1 MNNVKLEQ
9 KFFIQ
14 KKPDN
19 TFLDTLEVTSHFY
32 PTKQYC
38 KAIRKFNTNSKIFKI
53 VDAITSKKLQKTYF
67 KTYHCNNV
75 LLQENNTFKGSLC
88 RKRWCT
94 ECNRIKSAE
103 LINGYKEPLLNL
115 KNIYFVTLTI
125 PNVKKHELRKANVLM
140 IKAFQNI
147 KNNIKTNYK
156 TILSGVRKLEIT
168 YNDELNTYHPHF
180 HIILKDKN
188 SAILLRNLWL
198 KHFKY
203 ADIKA
208 QDIALIKTENDN
220 SFIELFK
227 YASKDVNSKG
237 ELYSGD
243 VLNTIYQSINSLR
256 IFQPFGKIK
265 KVKDAEKKVDKCII
279 ENVAPDNEIWI
290 YENNKKDWLNSKSEL
305 LVNTLEIEKNILL
318 KNELLLSELQD
329 EKTN

>member
-9 KFFIQ
+9 KFFVA
-14 KKPDN
+14 KKQDN
-19 TFLDTLEVTSHFY
+19 TFLDTLELTSHFY

-38 KAIRKFNTNSKIFKI
+38 KAIRKFNTNAKIFKI
-53 VDAITSKKLQKTYF
+53 VDAITSKQLHKTYF

-75 LLQENNTFKGSLC
+75 LLQENNIFKGSLC

-125 PNVKKHELRKANVLM
+125 PNVPKNELRKANASM
-140 IKAFQNI
+140 IKAFQSI
-147 KNNIKTNYK
+147 KNNIRNNYK

-168 YNDELNTYHPHF
+168 YNENLNNFHPHF
-180 HIILKDKN
+180 HIILQDKKN
-188 SAILLRNLWL
+188 AILLKNLWL
-198 KHFKY
+198 KHFKQ
-203 ADIKA
+203 ADEKA
-208 QDIALIKTENDN
+208 QDITLIKTENDN

-237 ELYSGD
+237 ELYPGD

-265 KVKDAEKKVDKCII
+265 KVKNEKKVDDCII
-279 ENVAPDNEIWI
+279 ENVIPDNDI
-290 YENNKKDWLNSKSEL
+290 
-305 LVNTLEIEKNILL
+305 
-318 KNELLLSELQD
+318 
-329 EKTN
+329 